1 MGTMPDSR
9 NRAAPSPSVN
19 GNGLHGHALRN
30 AHLCEHSL
38 HRAEGAPPLA
48 RAVVRIR
55 AGTLRITRLEAARR
69 AGISRAAMRDM
80 ELGIHTPTRH
90 TLQQFMTFCEGQ
102 GVTGEQLEELRLLYT
117 GQADTL
123 ERFIARLEL
132 KAGSSREL
140 ARRVGISPATLWEYR
155 RGNFPL
161 PIGVLRQLCAVV
173 AEDSARGE
181 ALWHQAERRRLLD
194 RGYPEALA
202 DLCVLCARAGH
213 PESYFLSTA
222 SLRRLRYFELPR
234 WSSVA
239 DAARG
244 LCRSDDEFLSLQKTW
259 LRNEAEQRGR
269 ARNDFGLRLKQLR
282 QEQGVSRRELADLFG
297 VGGKKPARIIK
308 YVEED
313 GFYSMQAYPAGLA
326 AVLAGRSPEAARL
339 LEQWQQR
346 RQIFHRRHRPEMRID
361 LRLARETYGFELKDV
376 APLLGYGAREYQKV
390 EGGVEPL
397 RETARERILQAI
409 HAAGQ
414 KRVEDLLAHRRALQ
428 AAELAWRAPRS
439 VAELITLLARRE
451 GGLAPLVRL
460 LRRTPGLDGLST
472 VRLRGIVRGAETPP
486 WCLLFAIGAACG
498 VEDLTIA
505 HHDWA
510 ERYRAALA
518 SWCPSPLGVELRV
531 LIAEVAPSLR
541 AFSPRLGFN
550 YSVLTREFQ
559 RIDRDEP
566 IKWFHVERVLRAA
579 GLPPDSDRWR
589 EVRALWSTAEARRK
603 RPTNTFNA

>member
-1 MGTMPDSR
+1 MPDSR
-9 NRAAPSPSVN
+9 NHTAPSPSRN
-19 GNGLHGHALRN
+19 GHGLHGHALRN

-38 HRAEGAPPLA
+38 SRAEGAPPLA
-48 RAVVRIR
+48 RAIVHIR
-55 AGTLRITRLEAARR
+55 AGTLKITRLEAARQ

-90 TLQQFMTFCEGQ
+90 TLQQFMAFCERQ
-102 GVTGEQLEELRLLYT
+102 GVAAEPLEELRSLYA
-117 GQADTL
+117 GQADSL

-132 KAGSSREL
+132 QAGSSREL

-161 PIGVLRQLCAVV
+161 PIAVLRQLCAAVGEDTAR
-173 AEDSARGE
+173 AET
-181 ALWHQAERRRLLD
+181 LWHQAERRRLLA
-194 RGYPEALA
+194 RGYPESLA
-202 DLCVLCARAGH
+202 ELCVLCARAGH
-213 PESYFLSTA
+213 PESHFLSTA

-234 WSSVA
+234 WATIAEVA
-239 DAARG
+239 RS
-244 LCRSDDEFLSLQKTW
+244 LCRDNDEFLALQKLW
-259 LRNEAEQRGR
+259 VGNEADQRGQT
-269 ARNDFGLRLKQLR
+269 RNDFGLRLKQLR

-308 YVEED
+308 YIEED
-313 GFYSMQAYPAGLA
+313 GFYSMQAYPAGLT
-326 AVLAGRSPEAARL
+326 AVLAGRSPDAARL
-339 LEQWQQR
+339 LELWQER

-397 RETARERILQAI
+397 RDTARDRILQAI

-414 KRVEDLLAHRRALQ
+414 KRVEELLSYRRALQ

-439 VAELITLLARRE
+439 VAELITLLANRE

-472 VRLRGIVRGAETPP
+472 VRLRGIVRGEETPP
-486 WCLLFAIGAACG
+486 WCLLFAIGSVCG
-498 VEDLTIA
+498 VEDLTVA

-510 ERYRAALA
+510 ERYRATIEP
-518 SWCPSPLGVELRV
+518 WCPSPLGIELRV
-531 LIAEVAPSLR
+531 LIAEVASSLR

-566 IKWFHVERVLRAA
+566 IKWFHVERILHAA
-579 GLPPDSDRWR
+579 GIPPDSDRWR
-589 EVRALWSTAEARRK
+589 EVRALWSTSEARRK
-603 RPTNTFNA
+603 RPAGSFNS

>member
-1 MGTMPDSR
+1 MPDSR
-9 NRAAPSPSVN
+9 NHAAHPSVN
-19 GNGLHGHALRN
+19 GHALHGHALRN

-38 HRAEGAPPLA
+38 HRAESAPPLA
-48 RAVVRIR
+48 RAVVGIR
-55 AGTLRITRLEAARR
+55 AGRLKITRLEAARR

-90 TLQQFMTFCEGQ
+90 TLQQFMTFCERQ
-102 GVTGEQLEELRLLYT
+102 GVGPDELEELRRLYA

-161 PIGVLRQLCAVV
+161 PIAVLRKLCAAVG
-173 AEDSARGE
+173 EDPDRGE
-181 ALWHQAERRRLLD
+181 ELWQQAERRRLLG

-202 DLCVLCARAGH
+202 ELCVLCARAGRR
-213 PESYFLSTA
+213 ESHFLSTA

-234 WSSVA
+234 WAGVA
-239 DAARG
+239 DAARA
-244 LCRSDDEFLSLQKTW
+244 LCRDEDEFLALQKLW
-259 LRNEAEQRGR
+259 LRNETDQRGR
-269 ARNDFGLRLKQLR
+269 ARNDFGLRLKRLR
-282 QEQGVSRRELADLFG
+282 QEQGISRRELADLFG

-308 YVEED
+308 YIEED

-326 AVLAGRSPEAARL
+326 AVLAGLTPQAKRL
-339 LEQWQQR
+339 LELWQER
-346 RQIFHRRHRPEMRID
+346 RQVFHRRHRPEMRVD
-361 LRLARETYGFELKDV
+361 LRLARETYGLELKEV
-376 APLLGYGAREYQKV
+376 APLLGYGSREYQKV

-397 RETARERILQAI
+397 RDTARQRILQAI

-414 KRVEDLLAHRRALQ
+414 KRVEGLLAHRRALQ

-460 LRRTPGLDGLST
+460 LRRAPGLDGLST
-472 VRLRGIVRGAETPP
+472 VRLRGIVRGHETPP
-486 WCLLFAIGAACG
+486 WCLLYRIGQACG

-518 SWCPSPLGVELRV
+518 EWCPSPLGVELRV

-559 RIDRDEP
+559 RLDQDEP
-566 IKWFHVERVLRAA
+566 IKWFHVERILRAA

-589 EVRALWSTAEARRK
+589 EVRALWSTADSRRK
-603 RPTNTFNA
+603 RPVNTFNS

>member
-1 MGTMPDSR
+1 MPDSR
-9 NRAAPSPSVN
+9 NHAALPSVN

-38 HRAEGAPPLA
+38 HRSESAPPLA

-90 TLQQFMTFCEGQ
+90 TLQQFMTFCEQ
-102 GVTGEQLEELRLLYT
+102 HGVGAGDLEDLRQLYA
-117 GQADTL
+117 GQADNL

-161 PIGVLRQLCAVV
+161 PIAVLRQLCTAVG
-173 AEDSARGE
+173 EDPAPGE
-181 ALWHQAERRRLLD
+181 ALWHQAERGRLLD

-202 DLCVLCARAGH
+202 ELCVLCARAGRR
-213 PESYFLSTA
+213 ESHFLSTA

-234 WSSVA
+234 WAGVA

-244 LCRSDDEFLSLQKTW
+244 LCRSDDEFLALQKLW
-259 LRNEAEQRGR
+259 LQGEAEQRGR
-269 ARNDFGLRLKQLR
+269 APNDFGLRLKRLR
-282 QEQGVSRRELADLFG
+282 QEQGLSRRALADLFG

-308 YVEED
+308 YIEED

-326 AVLAGRSPEAARL
+326 AVLAGRSPEASRL
-339 LEQWQQR
+339 LELWQER
-346 RQIFHRRHRPEMRID
+346 RQVFHRRHRPEMRID

-376 APLLGYGAREYQKV
+376 APLLGYATREYQKI

-397 RETARERILQAI
+397 RDTARARILQAV

-414 KRVEDLLAHRRALQ
+414 KRIEDLLAQRRARQ
-428 AAELAWRAPRS
+428 AAGLAWRAPRS

-460 LRRTPGLDGLST
+460 LRRTQGLEGLST
-472 VRLRGIVRGAETPP
+472 VRLRGIVRGDETPP
-486 WCLLFAIGAACG
+486 WCLLHLIGQACG
-498 VEDLTIA
+498 VEDLSIA

-518 SWCPSPLGVELRV
+518 EWCPSPLGVELRV
-531 LIAEVAPSLR
+531 LVAEVAASLR

-566 IKWFHVERVLRAA
+566 IKWFHVERILRAA
-579 GLPPDSDRWR
+579 GLPPDGDRWR
-589 EVRALWSTAEARRK
+589 EVRALWSTADSRRK
-603 RPTNTFNA
+603 KPGNTFNG

>member
-1 MGTMPDSR
+1 MPDSR
-9 NRAAPSPSVN
+9 NHTAHPSVN

-38 HRAEGAPPLA
+38 RRAATAPPLA

-55 AGTLRITRLEAARR
+55 AGTLQITRLEAARR

-90 TLQQFMTFCEGQ
+90 TLQQFLTLCQRQ
-102 GVTGEQLEELRLLYT
+102 GVGDDDLEELRRLYA

-123 ERFIARLEL
+123 GHFIARLEL

-140 ARRVGISPATLWEYR
+140 ARLVGISPATLWEYR

-161 PIGVLRQLCAVV
+161 PIAVLRQLCAAV
-173 AEDSARGE
+173 AEDFAAAE
-181 ALWHQAERRRLLD
+181 VLWHQAERRRLLE

-202 DLCVLCARAGH
+202 ELSVLCARAGR
-213 PESYFLSTA
+213 PESHFLSTA
-222 SLRRLRYFELPR
+222 ALRQLRYFELPR
-234 WSSVA
+234 WAGVA

-244 LCRSDDEFLSLQKTW
+244 LCRDGDEFLALQKLW
-259 LRNEAEQRGR
+259 LRNEADQRGR
-269 ARNDFGLRLKQLR
+269 ARNDFGARLKRLR

-297 VGGKKPARIIK
+297 VGGKKPARILK

-326 AVLAGRSPEAARL
+326 AVLAGRSPEAGRL
-339 LEQWQQR
+339 LELWQQR
-346 RQIFHRRHRPEMRID
+346 RQVFHRRHRPEMRID

-376 APLLGYGAREYQKV
+376 ALLLGYGAREYQKV
-390 EGGVEPL
+390 EGGAEPL
-397 RETARERILQAI
+397 RDTARQRILQAI

-414 KRVEDLLAHRRALQ
+414 QRIDELLARRRALQ
-428 AAELAWRAPRS
+428 AAGLAWRAPRS

-460 LRRTPGLDGLST
+460 LRRTPDLDGLST
-472 VRLRGIVRGAETPP
+472 VRLRGIVRGDETPP
-486 WCLLFAIGAACG
+486 WCLLARIGQACG

-510 ERYRAALA
+510 ERYRVALA

-559 RIDRDEP
+559 RIDRDAP

-579 GLPPDSDRWR
+579 GVPADGDRWR
-589 EVRALWSTAEARRK
+589 EVRALWSTAESRRK
-603 RPTNTFNA
+603 RPSNTFNS

>member
-9 NRAAPSPSVN
+9 NHTAYTPSTN
-19 GNGLHGHALRN
+19 GHGLHGHALRN
-30 AHLCEHSL
+30 LHLCEHSL
-38 HRAEGAPPLA
+38 RRAEGAPALA

-55 AGTLRITRLEAARR
+55 AGTLKITRLEAARR

-80 ELGIHTPTRH
+80 ELGIHVPTRH
-90 TLQQFMTFCEGQ
+90 TLQQFMTFCEKQ
-102 GVTGEQLEELRLLYT
+102 GVNGEQLEELRRLYA

-123 ERFIARLEL
+123 AHFIARLEL

-140 ARRVGISPATLWEYR
+140 AHRVGISPATLWEYR

-161 PIGVLRQLCAVV
+161 PIDVLHQLCAAVGEKSV
-173 AEDSARGE
+173 QAEE
-181 ALWHQAERRRLLD
+181 LWRQAERRRLLD

-202 DLCVLCARAGH
+202 EFCVLCARAGH
-213 PESYFLSTA
+213 PESHFLSTA
-222 SLRRLRYFELPR
+222 ALRRLRYFELPR
-234 WSSVA
+234 WATVA
-239 DAARG
+239 DVAQS
-244 LCRSDDEFLSLQKTW
+244 LCKDNDEFLALQKLW
-259 LRNEAEQRGR
+259 LHNESEQRGQS
-269 ARNDFGLRLKQLR
+269 RNDFGLRLKQLR
-282 QEQGVSRRELADLFG
+282 LKQGLTRRELADLFG
-297 VGGKKPARIIK
+297 VGGKKPARILK
-308 YVEED
+308 YIEED
-313 GFYSMQAYPAGLA
+313 GFYSMQAYPAGLV
-326 AVLAGRSPEAARL
+326 AVLAGRSQEAPHL
-339 LEQWQQR
+339 LELWRER
-346 RQIFHRRHRPEMRID
+346 RRIFHRRHRPEMRID

-376 APLLGYGAREYQKV
+376 APLLGYGAREYQKI

-409 HAAGQ
+409 QSAGQ
-414 KRVEDLLAHRRALQ
+414 KRVEELLAHRRAVQ

-439 VAELITLLARRE
+439 VTELITLLARRE

-472 VRLRGIVRGAETPP
+472 VRLRGIVRGDETPP
-486 WCLLFAIGAACG
+486 WCLLYAIGAACG

-510 ERYRAALA
+510 ERYRLSLE
-518 SWCPSPLGVELRV
+518 SWCPSPLGMELRV

-559 RIDRDEP
+559 RIDHDEP
-566 IKWFHVERVLRAA
+566 LKWFHVERILRAA
-579 GLPPDSDRWR
+579 GVPPDSDRWR
-589 EVRALWSTAEARRK
+589 EIRALWSTAEARRR
-603 RPTNTFNA
+603 RPTNTFNS

>member
-1 MGTMPDSR
+1 MGAMLDSR
-9 NRAAPSPSVN
+9 NRAAHTPSVN

-30 AHLCEHSL
+30 RHLCEHSL

-48 RAVVRIR
+48 RAVVSIR
-55 AGTLRITRLEAARR
+55 AGTLKITRLEAARR

-90 TLQQFMTFCEGQ
+90 TLQQFMTFCEGE
-102 GVTGEQLEELRLLYT
+102 GVTAEQLEELRLLYA
-117 GQADTL
+117 GHADNL

-161 PIGVLRQLCAVV
+161 PIAVLRHLCAAVEEDTTQ
-173 AEDSARGE
+173 AEE
-181 ALWHQAERRRLLD
+181 LWHQAERRRLLE

-202 DLCVLCARAGH
+202 ELCVLCARAGH
-213 PESYFLSTA
+213 PESHFLSTA

-234 WSSVA
+234 WATVA
-239 DAARG
+239 EVAQG
-244 LCRSDDEFLSLQKTW
+244 LCRNDDEFLALQKLW
-259 LRNEAEQRGR
+259 LGNETDQRGQS
-269 ARNDFGLRLKQLR
+269 RNDFGLRVKQLR
-282 QEQGVSRRELADLFG
+282 LEQKLTRRELADLFG

-308 YVEED
+308 YIEED
-313 GFYSMQAYPAGLA
+313 GFYSMQAYPAGLV
-326 AVLAGRSPEAARL
+326 AVLAGRSPEAAGL
-339 LEQWQQR
+339 LDLWKER
-346 RQIFHRRHRPEMRID
+346 RQIFHRRHRPEMRVD

-376 APLLGYGAREYQKV
+376 APLMGYSAREYQKI
-390 EGGVEPL
+390 EGGIEPL
-397 RETARERILQAI
+397 RDTARERIIQAI
-409 HAAGQ
+409 QAAGQ
-414 KRVEDLLAHRRALQ
+414 RRVEDLLAHRRALQ
-428 AAELAWRAPRS
+428 AAEMAWRAPRS

-460 LRRTPGLDGLST
+460 LRRAPGLNGLST
-472 VRLRGIVRGAETPP
+472 VRLRGIVRGDETPP
-486 WCLLFAIGAACG
+486 WCLLFAIGTAGG

-510 ERYRAALA
+510 ERYRISLDT
-518 SWCPSPLGVELRV
+518 WCASPLGVELRV

-559 RIDRDEP
+559 RIDRDDP
-566 IKWFHVERVLRAA
+566 LKWFHVERILRAV
-579 GLPPDSDRWR
+579 GVPPDCERWR

-603 RPTNTFNA
+603 KPTNTFNS

>member
-1 MGTMPDSR
+1 MGAMLDSR
-9 NRAAPSPSVN
+9 NHAAPASAN
-19 GNGLHGHALRN
+19 GDGLHGHALRN

-38 HRAEGAPPLA
+38 RRAEGAPPLA

-55 AGTLRITRLEAARR
+55 AGSLRITRLEAARR

-90 TLQQFMTFCEGQ
+90 TLQQFMSFCEKQ
-102 GVTGEQLEELRLLYT
+102 GVASDELEGLRQLYA
-117 GQADTL
+117 GDADTL
-123 ERFIARLEL
+123 EHFIARLEL

-140 ARRVGISPATLWEYR
+140 ARRIGISPATLWEYR

-161 PIGVLRQLCAVV
+161 PIGVLRQLCKAVGDNSDM
-173 AEDSARGE
+173 AES
-181 ALWHQAERRRLLD
+181 LWHQAERQRLLG

-202 DLCVLCARAGH
+202 ELCVLCARAGRR
-213 PESYFLSTA
+213 ESYFLSTA

-234 WSSVA
+234 WASVSE
-239 DAARG
+239 AARAV
-244 LCRSDDEFLSLQKTW
+244 CRGDDEFLALQKLW
-259 LRNEAEQRGR
+259 LRNEVEQRGK
-269 ARNDFGLRLKQLR
+269 ARNDFGLRLKRLR
-282 QEQGVSRRELADLFG
+282 EEQDISRRQLADLFG

-308 YVEED
+308 YIEED
-313 GFYSMQAYPAGLA
+313 GFYSMQAYPAGMVT
-326 AVLAGRSPEAARL
+326 VLAGRSADTARL
-339 LEQWQQR
+339 LELWKDR
-346 RQIFHRRHRPEMRID
+346 RRVFHRRHRPEMHVD

-376 APLLGYGAREYQKV
+376 APLLGYSTREYQKV

-397 RETARERILQAI
+397 LETARERILQAI

-414 KRVEDLLAHRRALQ
+414 KRLDELLAHRRGLQ

-439 VAELITLLARRE
+439 VTELITLLARRE

-460 LRRTPGLDGLST
+460 LRRIRGLEGLST
-472 VRLRGIVRGAETPP
+472 VRLRGILRGDDTPP
-486 WCLLFAIGAACG
+486 WCLLHDIGRACG

-510 ERYRAALA
+510 ERFRVAL
-518 SWCPSPLGVELRV
+518 SDWCPSPLGIELRV
-531 LIAEVAPSLR
+531 LIAEAAGSLR

-559 RIDRDEP
+559 RIDQDEP
-566 IKWFHVERVLRAA
+566 IKWFHIERILRAA
-579 GLPPDSDRWR
+579 GVPPDGDRWR
-589 EVRALWSTAEARRK
+589 EVRALWSTAGSRRK
-603 RPTNTFNA
+603 RPVGAFNS

>member
-1 MGTMPDSR
+1 MPDSR
-9 NRAAPSPSVN
+9 NYAAHPPSVN

-38 HRAEGAPPLA
+38 HRATGAPPLA
-48 RAVVRIR
+48 RAVVQIR

-80 ELGIHTPTRH
+80 ELGIHNPTRH
-90 TLQQFMTFCEGQ
+90 TLQQFMTFCEGE
-102 GVTGEQLEELRLLYT
+102 GVTPDQLEELRRLYT

-161 PIGVLRQLCAVV
+161 PIAVLRQLCTAVDADPAR
-173 AEDSARGE
+173 AEV
-181 ALWHQAERRRLLD
+181 LWHQAERRRLLD
-194 RGYPEALA
+194 RGYPAALA

-213 PESYFLSTA
+213 PESHFLSTA

-234 WSSVA
+234 WVSVA

-244 LCRSDDEFLSLQKTW
+244 LCRDDDEFLALQKLW
-259 LRNEAEQRGR
+259 LRNEADQRGQI
-269 ARNDFGLRLKQLR
+269 RNDFGVHLKQLR
-282 QEQGVSRRELADLFG
+282 LEQGVSRRELADLFG

-313 GFYSMQAYPAGLA
+313 GFYSMQAYPAGLV
-326 AVLAGRSPEAARL
+326 AVLAGRSPDAARL
-339 LEQWQQR
+339 LELWQER
-346 RQIFHRRHRPEMRID
+346 RQVFHRRHRPEMRVD

-376 APLLGYGAREYQKV
+376 APLLGYGPREYQKI

-397 RETARERILQAI
+397 RDTARERIFQAI
-409 HAAGQ
+409 HVAGQ
-414 KRVEDLLAHRRALQ
+414 KRIEELLAHRRALQ

-439 VAELITLLARRE
+439 VAELLTLLARRE

-472 VRLRGIVRGAETPP
+472 VRLRAIVRGDETPP
-486 WCLLFAIGAACG
+486 WCLLYRIGQACT

-510 ERYRAALA
+510 ERYRVALDT
-518 SWCPSPLGVELRV
+518 WCPSPLGVELRV
-531 LIAEVAPSLR
+531 LIAEVATSLR

-566 IKWFHVERVLRAA
+566 IKWFHIERILHAA
-579 GLPPDSDRWR
+579 GIPADSERWR
-589 EVRALWSTAEARRK
+589 EVRALWSTADSRRK
-603 RPTNTFNA
+603 KPAGTFNS

>member
-1 MGTMPDSR
+1 MPDSR
-9 NRAAPSPSVN
+9 NRTAPSPSLN
-19 GNGLHGHALRN
+19 GHALHGHALRN

-55 AGTLRITRLEAARR
+55 AGTLKITRLEAARR

-90 TLQQFMTFCEGQ
+90 TLQQFMTFCDRH
-102 GVTGEQLEELRLLYT
+102 GVAAEQLEELRRLYA

-132 KAGSSREL
+132 QAGSSREL

-161 PIGVLRQLCAVV
+161 PIGVLRQLCAAVGEE
-173 AEDSARGE
+173 AARGE
-181 ALWHQAERRRLLD
+181 ALWREAERRRLLA

-202 DLCVLCARAGH
+202 ELSVLCARAGR
-213 PESYFLSTA
+213 PESHFLSTA

-234 WSSVA
+234 WASVA
-239 DAARG
+239 DVARS
-244 LCRSDDEFLSLQKTW
+244 LCRGDDEFLALQKLW
-259 LRNEAEQRGR
+259 LRNEADQRGR
-269 ARNDFGLRLKQLR
+269 TRNDFGLRLKQLR

-313 GFYSMQAYPAGLA
+313 GFYSMQAYPAGLV
-326 AVLAGRSPEAARL
+326 AVLAGRSPEAGRL
-339 LEQWQQR
+339 LELWQDR
-346 RQIFHRRHRPEMRID
+346 RKVFHSRHRPEMRID

-376 APLLGYGAREYQKV
+376 APLLGYGPREYQKV
-390 EGGVEPL
+390 EGGAEPL
-397 RETARERILQAI
+397 RDTARERILQAI

-414 KRVEDLLAHRRALQ
+414 KRVEDLLAYRRALQ
-428 AAELAWRAPRS
+428 AQRLAWRAPRS

-510 ERYRAALA
+510 ERYRAALEA
-518 SWCPSPLGVELRV
+518 WCPSPLGVELRV

-566 IKWFHVERVLRAA
+566 LKWFHVERVLRAA
-579 GLPPDSDRWR
+579 GVPPDSDRWR

-603 RPTNTFNA
+603 RPAGTFNA